1 MRKTVLRCSRSLFAL
16 LLIATCATPLHADD
30 SFSRAEQLLFLSDH
44 LANVAKA
51 TVIRY
56 SYNKM
61 GTLDPASEGTINLT
75 VSAMPQGTGKHTHV
89 DFASGS
95 RSLDLPDIDDAT
107 ANPVILFFLERDV
120 RDMER
125 RTGGKAAYFRKRV
138 RLAFSESADVQPVQF
153 EFDGRKVSGTQ
164 ISIHPFTD
172 DPLKSRFTQLADKTY
187 VFTLSQ
193 EIPGQ
198 LYRMQTQARTPQAAA
213 DAPPLLQESITLIGA
228 QP

>member
-1 MRKTVLRCSRSLFAL
+1 MWKTVLRYRRTLFAL
-16 LLIATCATPLHADD
+16 LLSAACATPLHADD
-30 SFSRAEQLLFLSDH
+30 AFSPAEQMLFLADH
-44 LANVAKA
+44 LTNVAKA
-51 TVIRY
+51 TVLRY
-56 SYNKM
+56 SYSKT
-61 GTLDPASEGTINLT
+61 GTLDTPSEGSVSLR
-75 VSAMPQGTGKHTHV
+75 VSAMPQGTGKHAHV
-89 DFASGS
+89 DFASGT

-153 EFDGRKVSGTQ
+153 EFAGRTVSGTQ
-164 ISIHPFTD
+164 ISVHPFTD

-187 VFTLSQ
+187 LFMLSP

-198 LYRMQTQARTPQAAA
+198 LYRMQTQARAPQGSAGTA
-213 DAPPLLQESITLIGA
+213 PLLQESITLIGA